1 MKITINGED
10 KNYDGEMSVKKLL
23 EVLDIPSKGI
33 AVEINKEIIPRG
45 THSEVIV
52 GDGDVIEIVRMVG
65 GG

>member
-10 KNYDGEMSVKKLL
+10 KNYEGEMSVKKLL